1 MLSAYT
7 EGTGRVHFQN
17 FPMCHPPLFPLAF
30 FFLHFNYTLHKVQE
44 LKFVLLHPVP
54 VTVSALRSAPP
65 PSPQDLKFPVW
76 SFFFFFFLF
85 PAVERCTSE
94 YAVLAE
100 LHYKPHCGSSG
111 IQAGGGWESGAH
123 CGGAAELFMP
133 PPPPHPTHP
142 STLLPACLHSSLQYI
157 HWDLHN
163 SVNERSLSLPFTKS

>member
-7 EGTGRVHFQN
+7 EGRVHFQN

-76 SFFFFFFLF
+76 SFFFFFFFSRLWSDA
-85 PAVERCTSE
+85 PVNTQCWLSCTTSLT
-94 YAVLAE
+94 VGPLGSRLVGDGNPGLTVAE
-100 LHYKPHCGSSG
+100 QLNYSC
-111 IQAGGGWESGAH
+111 
-123 CGGAAELFMP
+123 P
-133 PPPPHPTHP
+133 PPSAPHPPIHP
-142 STLLPACLHSSLQYI
+142 AACLPPFLSAVHPLRPAQQCEWTISVSP
-157 HWDLHN
+157 LH
-163 SVNERSLSLPFTKS
+163 